1 MRKIFTRLALAAILC
16 SILVPNVH
24 AVTLPVKHSSTDP
37 DPATVKAA
45 VAEFLSLPRKEKK
58 LRIKEAK
65 KAIKAYKT
73 SNRSE
78 PVTGTFL
85 QVLFAILIPP
95 LGVYLHEGEINKRFW
110 IDLLLTILFFI
121 PGMIYALVVVLGGAD
136 KN

>member
-1 MRKIFTRLALAAILC
+1 MRKIFTRLALAAIFC

-24 AVTLPVKHSSTDP
+24 AVSLPGKHSSTDP

-45 VAEFLSLPRKEKK
+45 VAEFLSLPKKEKK
-58 LRIKEAK
+58 QRIKEAK
-65 KAIKAYKT
+65 KAIKVYKD
-73 SNRSE
+73 SNRAE
-78 PVTGTFL
+78 PITGTFL